1 MIAPFGLGEVDVRA
15 SSVRLA
21 RAATTAALIVGSAG
35 WGSSAMAGT
44 VRSIDTTLR
53 GASRPAPASKS
64 MAHVPRIRADLV
76 ITFTDPLN
84 GYHPMGITSDG
95 SSYYTTNGGNSSA
108 CVVNTF
114 DLTGSLTHT
123 TSCSL
128 DNRAIIWDPA
138 NGGVFTKTYFQTSNR
153 VDPVTGRDR
162 LIGSGWF
169 AYPQSSPA
177 LLGTQF
183 LLEHE
188 SGTIRVL
195 HKVGGSLD
203 HTLTGFHTG
212 GYPSNEAVALDG
224 SNEILTW
231 DGTTVFVQDQN
242 ANVLATIT
250 IPSGHYGFSLSYT
263 NGLLFTADDVNG
275 SGNATWYGYDIGR

>member
-1 MIAPFGLGEVDVRA
+1 
-15 SSVRLA
+15 
-21 RAATTAALIVGSAG
+21 
-35 WGSSAMAGT
+35 
-44 VRSIDTTLR
+44 
-53 GASRPAPASKS
+53 
-64 MAHVPRIRADLV
+64 
-76 ITFTDPLN
+76 
-84 GYHPMGITSDG
+84 
-95 SSYYTTNGGNSSA
+95 
-108 CVVNTF
+108 VVNTF
-114 DLTGSLTHT
+114 DLNGNLTHT

-138 NGGVFTKTYFQTSNR
+138 NGGVFTKTYERDSNR
-153 VDPVTGRDR
+153 VDPVTGRSR
-162 LIGSGWF
+162 LIGSAWF
-169 AYPQSSPA
+169 AYEQSSPA

-203 HTLTGFHTG
+203 HTLTGFQTG
-212 GYPSNEAVALDG
+212 EYPSNEAVALDG

-231 DGTTVFVQDQN
+231 DGTTVYVQDQN

-263 NGLLFTADDVNG
+263 NGLLFTADDVNA
-275 SGNATWYGYDIGR
+275 SGTATWYGYDIGR